1 MQEHPP
7 RTPRPE
13 DSPSATGSWPPP
25 AERPVGSGSDLV
37 LDETPT
43 VLRGSG
49 APGSASGQGP
59 ASGSGSRKGLGSG
72 SGGGAGRGPMEA
84 GLPGNGDRLDS
95 FEIQQAIG
103 VGGMGAV
110 FRALDVRLDRF
121 VALKVLPPAQAFEA
135 ENVRRFYQEGRAAA
149 RLDHENIARVFTI
162 GQDQGLHYIA
172 FEYIDGTTIRQR
184 VEQFGPLP
192 VAEAINFTLQ
202 IAGALVHASE
212 RGVVHRD
219 IKPSNIIVTA
229 HGRAKLVD
237 MGLAR
242 RFEREGADDGLT
254 QSNMTLGTF
263 DYISPEQARDPR
275 SVDVRSDLYSLG
287 CTIYHM
293 LTGQPP
299 FPGGTVLQ
307 KLLSHRE
314 EPAPDVRGL
323 NPGVPADL
331 AAIVL
336 KLMAKDPDRRY
347 QSPEQLVRD
356 LLTLAGALGLR
367 SISPEGLVWMSA
379 APRSPGWERHL
390 FWGIPA
396 VALGLIVAVLVW
408 MGRDPDGDPLLA
420 LPPEPPEFNAPAV
433 PRPVATSPA
442 AGASTADRG
451 GNADPT
457 APETVP
463 ELASATSSRAAAEPS
478 TSNLPPRERRVR
490 SDEDLRRV
498 LRSELPG
505 TTIVLAD
512 NGPYRLSTA
521 TGLGPIRA
529 DLTIRAAPDTH
540 PVLQPASPDEFA
552 LDPGPLLHFE
562 GGRATIEGVT
572 FNLGLA
578 GSSAGP
584 AIRAEGTALTLSRCE
599 VKGAG
604 RPAAIELIAPAPS
617 TGPGSSASASSA
629 ASEAARMPVLLETC
643 TLGGG
648 RVGVS
653 ARGPVTLGLRDC
665 SIASRGPAIW
675 FNNGP
680 SQSGSAIPDFGFET
694 TPTPAS
700 PAGPPVRARLE
711 LEHVSLVAG
720 AEPVFRFDGTAIQ
733 VVASDLLVAPPRALD
748 FGSGRTTLVAIDDP
762 DRLHWMGFGNLY
774 ARIGVYLQPSDG
786 ASDRPRIFE
795 FDDWAG
801 GSSIGE
807 VRSAPSTQHV
817 WVEDDPGAALTRDL
831 PAAQAFRPATA
842 AMRAGD
848 RAASGPAASVV
859 GARRGPSGPIEP
871 VEPTVASN
879 TRQADPA
886 LLTGFDPDP
895 MDLGPMTLAPGPG
908 DPPVAGTS
916 APPSVPGSRPIEPVE
931 GEVPPTFRAVAP
943 ADPGRARGDG
953 GRIVPAPPQ
962 LPTAEGMPAGPAAPA
977 GIEANAPIRTAA
989 GLIDRLDRLGPKGG
1003 VLRLAADARIDL
1015 PPQVIP
1021 GSGIVEILA
1030 EPGPGRP
1037 LLRFLSDPA
1046 VPVGPGGWPSMFRV
1060 ERRGE
1065 LRVRGVDL
1073 LVESDKAPPPGPW
1086 AAFGLAPEAT
1096 LDLTDCSVTIDG
1108 PVPSAAVRL
1117 WTEEGGAA
1125 GPPPDPVRP
1134 GGGVAGIRVV
1144 DSLIRCSDDMVE
1156 VASGAQGEVE
1166 LSNAVVSCG
1175 GSLLAGHGR
1184 ASGGGFAASSGPEPR
1199 LALELRRV
1207 TVVAR
1212 GGIVRLDSAPDQPE
1226 LPLAEVSARE
1236 SVLTTGPEGG
1246 ALFLVDGQGE
1256 LGTLGDRIRVVEA
1269 REVAYHLVDEYRRD
1283 QTAQPGTLPVVLDRD
1298 EWSLVVGR
1306 NEDDARH
1313 GDAGFLDD
1321 DGLSTS
1327 PPSLSPDDLRLSPDG
1342 PASDLGPDLDRI
1354 PPPPDPESL
1363 VHRPGVEVLERLRRL
1378 LPGLP

>member
-1 MQEHPP
+1 
-7 RTPRPE
+7 
-13 DSPSATGSWPPP
+13 
-25 AERPVGSGSDLV
+25 
-37 LDETPT
+37 
-43 VLRGSG
+43 
-49 APGSASGQGP
+49 
-59 ASGSGSRKGLGSG
+59 
-72 SGGGAGRGPMEA
+72 MEA

-121 VALKVLPPAQAFEA
+121 IALKVLPPGQAFEA

-149 RLDHENIARVFTI
+149 RLDHENIARVYTI
-162 GQDQGLHYIA
+162 GQDKGLHYIA

-184 VEQFGPLP
+184 VERYGPLP

-323 NPGVPADL
+323 NPAVPADL

-379 APRSPGWERHL
+379 APRAPGWERHL
-390 FWGIPA
+390 FWGLPA
-396 VALGLIVAVLVW
+396 AALGMIVATLVW
-408 MGRDPDGDPLLA
+408 MGRDPDGDPLLGLTPDPA
-420 LPPEPPEFNAPAV
+420 EFNPPAV
-433 PRPVATSPA
+433 PRPADARPDV
-442 AGASTADRG
+442 GASGADRG
-451 GNADPT
+451 AIAAPT
-457 APETVP
+457 TTGTGPD
-463 ELASATSSRAAAEPS
+463 LASATSSRSAAEPS
-478 TSNLPPRERRVR
+478 TPNLPARVRRVR
-490 SDEDLRRV
+490 SDEDLRKV
-498 LRSELPG
+498 LRSEPPG
-505 TTIVLAD
+505 STIELAD

-521 TGLGPIRA
+521 PGPGPIRA
-529 DLTIRAAPDTH
+529 DLTIRAADDTR
-540 PVLQPASPDEFA
+540 PVLQPDSPDEFA

-562 GGRATIEGVT
+562 GGRVTIEGLT
-572 FNLGLA
+572 FDLGEA

-584 AIRAEGTALTLSRCE
+584 AVRAEGTALTLSRCE
-599 VKGAG
+599 VRGAG
-604 RPAAIELIAPAPS
+604 RPAAIELIAPVPPI
-617 TGPGSSASASSA
+617 GPGASSRSPA
-629 ASEAARMPVLLETC
+629 MAVEAGRMPVRLETC

-653 ARGPVTLGLRDC
+653 ARGPVTLGLGDC
-665 SIASRGPAIW
+665 SIACRGPAIW
-675 FNNGP
+675 FNNGAGP
-680 SQSGSAIPDFGFET
+680 SGSTIPDFGFEVM
-694 TPTPAS
+694 PTPAS
-700 PAGPPVRARLE
+700 SSGPPVRARLE
-711 LEHVSLVAG
+711 MEHVSLVAG

-748 FGSGRTTLVAIDDP
+748 SGSGRTTLVAIDDP

-774 ARIGVYLQPSDG
+774 ARIGVYLQPSDPS
-786 ASDRPRIFE
+786 SDHPRIFE
-795 FDDWAG
+795 FDAWAG

-807 VRSAPSTQHV
+807 VRSEDSTQHV
-817 WVEDDPGAALTRDL
+817 WVEDDPGAALARDL
-831 PAAQAFRPATA
+831 PVSLAFRPASA
-842 AMRAGD
+842 ALPPGDGAGN
-848 RAASGPAASVV
+848 GPAPSVV
-859 GARRGPSGPIEP
+859 GARRGPAGPIEP
-871 VEPTVASN
+871 VEPTVASDA
-879 TRQADPA
+879 RQPDPA
-886 LLTGFDPDP
+886 RLTGFDPDP
-895 MDLGPMTLAPGPG
+895 MDLGPMTLAPGVGEPSG
-908 DPPVAGTS
+908 VGAFA
-916 APPSVPGSRPIEPVE
+916 APPTSPGPRRLEPVE
-931 GEVPPTFRAVAP
+931 GEAPPAFRSFAST
-943 ADPGRARGDG
+943 DSSRPGADG
-953 GRIVPAPPQ
+953 GRRQAAPPM
-962 LPTAEGMPAGPAAPA
+962 LPTAEAMPTGLPDAAGSDAD
-977 GIEANAPIRTAA
+977 APIRTAA
-989 GLIDRLDRLGPKGG
+989 GLVDRLGRLGPKGG
-1003 VLRLAADARIDL
+1003 VLLLAAGARIDL
-1015 PPQVIP
+1015 PPQAVP

-1030 EPGPGRP
+1030 EPGPTRP
-1037 LLRFLSDPA
+1037 LLRFLADPVA
-1046 VPVGPGGWPSMFRV
+1046 PAGTGGWSTMLRV
-1060 ERRGE
+1060 ERGGE
-1065 LRVRGVDL
+1065 LRLRGVDL
-1073 LVESDKAPPPGPW
+1073 LVGSDEAPPPGPW

-1096 LDLTDCSVTIDG
+1096 LDLTGCSVTVDG

-1117 WTEEGGAA
+1117 LAEEPGEA
-1125 GPPPDPVRP
+1125 GSPPEPFRA
-1134 GGGVAGIRVV
+1134 GGGVAGVRVI
-1144 DSLIRCSDDMVE
+1144 DSLIRCSDDVVE
-1156 VASGAQGEVE
+1156 VASGARGEVE
-1166 LSNAVVSCG
+1166 LSNSVVSCG
-1175 GSLLAGHGR
+1175 GSLLVGHGR
-1184 ASGGGFAASSGPEPR
+1184 ASAAGGRLAASSAPEPR
-1199 LALELRRV
+1199 LVLELRRV
-1207 TVVAR
+1207 TVVSR

-1226 LPLAEVSARE
+1226 LPLAVVSARE
-1236 SVLTTGPEGG
+1236 SVLTTGPDGG

-1256 LGTLGDRIRVVEA
+1256 LGTLGDRIRVVES

-1283 QTAQPGTLPVVLDRD
+1283 QTARLDILPQVLDRD
-1298 EWSLVVGR
+1298 EWRLFVGR
-1306 NEDDARH
+1306 SEVDARH

-1321 DGLSTS
+1321 DGPSTS
-1327 PPSLSPDDLRLSPDG
+1327 PPSLDPDDLRLDPDG
-1342 PASDLGPDLDRI
+1342 LASDLGPDLDRI
-1354 PPPPDPESL
+1354 PRPPGPETL
-1363 VHRPGVEVLERLRRL
+1363 AEGPTIRPGVQVLDRIRRYF
-1378 LPGLP
+1378 PGLP